1 MPVGLVSGE
10 AFLLALLMAAF
21 SLCLHTETE
30 RETERGRGGGEKR
43 WEEWREG
50 GEKERGSGLSCL
62 S

>member
-30 RETERGRGGGEKR
+30 RETERGRGGGE
-43 WEEWREG
+43 REQSQLSLI
-50 GEKERGSGLSCL
+50 RIPGLSN
-62 S
+62 